1 MDYGK
6 KVRDANQEVIINS
19 ILTDISEIKETIGQ
33 LEMEKERNEIVSELS
48 DDIIFDY
55 NMTED

>member
-1 MDYGK
+1 MQI
-6 KVRDANQEVIINS
+6 RSLIINS

-48 DDIIFDY
+48 DDIIFDII
-55 NMTED
+55 

>member
-1 MDYGK
+1 MGYGLRK

-33 LEMEKERNEIVSELS
+33 LEMERREMK
-48 DDIIFDY
+48 
-55 NMTED
+55 